1 MKLFVPVVF
10 VERILLSILLV
21 EIFEA
26 AIVLEAAVLWL
37 FFFFFAVWKIGIA
50 SGCVMMCYLYKT
62 NYFLKLKI
70 NSRLPLV

>member
-1 MKLFVPVVF
+1 MKLFVPAVF

-37 FFFFFAVWKIGIA
+37 FFFFFLQ
-50 SGCVMMCYLYKT
+50 SGK
-62 NYFLKLKI
+62 
-70 NSRLPLV
+70 

>member
-1 MKLFVPVVF
+1 MKLFVPAVF

-37 FFFFFAVWKIGIA
+37 FFFFFC
-50 SGCVMMCYLYKT
+50 SLENRDSFRMCCDVL
-62 NYFLKLKI
+62 
-70 NSRLPLV
+70 SV